1 MRSWIET
8 VRTWRRGAAPEV
20 KRSATGPI
28 IALHMSGRPVWTP
41 RNYQALAREGFS
53 GNAVGYRCVRMIAE
67 AAASIPGCSTRAK
80 PRSAITRSSTSS
92 CGPIRA

>member
-8 VRTWRRGAAPEV
+8 VRTWRRPVAPEV

-28 IALHMSGRPVWTP
+28 IALHVAGRPVWTP

-67 AAASIPGCSTRAK
+67 AAASIPWLLY
-80 PRSAITRSSTSS
+80 
-92 CGPIRA
+92 

>member
-1 MRSWIET
+1 MTNWIET
-8 VRTWRRGAAPEV
+8 LSQAWRSPVAPEV

-53 GNAVGYRCVRMIAE
+53 GMPWAT
-67 AAASIPGCSTRAK
+67 AACA
-80 PRSAITRSSTSS
+80 
-92 CGPIRA
+92 